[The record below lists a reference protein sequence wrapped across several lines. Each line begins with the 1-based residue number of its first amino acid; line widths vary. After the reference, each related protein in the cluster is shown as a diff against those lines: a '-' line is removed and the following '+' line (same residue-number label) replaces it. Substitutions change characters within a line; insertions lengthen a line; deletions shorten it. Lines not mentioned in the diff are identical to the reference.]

1 MIWGIGIVLL
11 LGLGITGAVL
21 VTARSLPSYDKLK
34 SSQAGQMIVVRAND
48 GSEIVTLGPSYGK
61 WIPYNRIPQP
71 MKDALVS
78 VEDRRF
84 REHWGVDPVGI
95 IRSVMVRA
103 QSGRWRQGGSTI
115 TQQLAR
121 NIFLNNSRTF
131 DRKIREA
138 ICRWPWKASFPR
150 TRFSS
155 SISTRSTSAAAPMAW
170 IRRAQVLR
178 PFGRAAF
185 AGRGGDHRRPGQG
198 AFALFAHGRCPGRRG
213 PRQGG
218 AGNHGRCRHADPG
231 ASGGGQ
237 SQQRAPRRRAGPE
250 LRPLFHRLGA
260 AAA

>member
-138 ICRWPWKASFPR
+138 ILSLALESK
-150 TRFSS
+150 FSKDQIS
-155 SISTRSTSAAAPMAW
+155 NSISTRSTSAAAPMAW
-170 IRRAQVLR
+170 IPPRASSSAIRASSFRWARRRSSPAWSRRLR
-178 PFGRAAF
+178 TI
-185 AGRGGDHRRPGQG
+185 RP
-198 AFALFAHGRCPGRRG
+198 RPM
-213 PRQGG
+213 PR
-218 AGNHGRCRHADPG
+218 PPWT
-231 ASGGGQ
+231 
-237 SQQRAPRRRAGPE
+237 APRWCWKPWSMPAR
-250 LRPLFHRLGA
+250 
-260 AAA
+260 